1 MPAPF
6 ITVTDL
12 SNKVG
17 RDLTADQGA
26 ADACAEACDIVRNL
40 TSQDFTQTF
49 GDAITLDGSGTD
61 VLILPQLPVL
71 GAGSITV
78 NGNPETAFCFTETG
92 LLFRGSAGSSGYFGY
107 GCRPT
112 WPVGR
117 QNVQVTYDHGYGTVP
132 SDVLAVA
139 RNLAARSIIQGAA
152 ISETV
157 GTVNVRYAI
166 AASDLTPNELRIL
179 QRYRSPRSC

>member
-1 MPAPF
+1 MPSPF

-12 SNKVG
+12 TNKVG
-17 RDLTADQGA
+17 RDLSADQGA
-26 ADACAEACDIVRNL
+26 IDACAEACDIVRNL
-40 TSQDFTQTF
+40 TSQDFTRTF
-49 GDAITLDGSGTD
+49 GDTLLLDGTGTD

-71 GAGSITV
+71 GAGSIVV
-78 NGNPETAFCFTETG
+78 NGNPETDFCFTETG
-92 LLFRGSAGSSGYFGY
+92 LLFRGSAGSTCYGY
-107 GCRPT
+107 GYRPT

-117 QNVQVTYDHGYGTVP
+117 QNVQVTYDHGFGTVP
-132 SDVLAVA
+132 GDVLAVA

-157 GTVNVRYAI
+157 GAVNVRYAV
-166 AASDLTPNELRIL
+166 AASDLTTNELRIL